1 MRLTKFWADTIL
13 GRKTDRI
20 SRVKAMAA
28 QAFIRTNCADR
39 SLFLIQQIPEDSLL
53 DPLVSRSTHWINL
66 RRPKDPRQRLMVAMK
81 MTSKK
86 LI

>member
-1 MRLTKFWADTIL
+1 MRLTKFWADRIL

-20 SRVKAMAA
+20 LRVKAMAA

-39 SLFLIQQIPEDSLL
+39 SLFLIQQIPEDSL
-53 DPLVSRSTHWINL
+53 DPLESKSTHWINL
-66 RRPKDPRQRLMVAMK
+66 RRPKDPRRRLMVAMK